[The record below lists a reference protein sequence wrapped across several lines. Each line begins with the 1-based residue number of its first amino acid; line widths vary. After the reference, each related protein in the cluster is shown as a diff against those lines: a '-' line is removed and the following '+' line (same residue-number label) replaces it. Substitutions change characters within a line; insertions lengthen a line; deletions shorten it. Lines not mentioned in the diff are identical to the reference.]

1 MAQLSKDRHQ
11 LYVEGQD
18 DKHAIRHL
26 LIRHGFDHQEVQSCV
41 EDKGDKREV
50 LSAIPT
56 AVSAGT
62 GKSLG
67 FVIDANDS
75 PQNTW
80 NAVTAQLKK
89 VNVQAPKEIP
99 KGGFVGESQYYRAR
113 VGVWLMPD
121 NRKTGALE
129 DFLRDLI
136 NEADPLFSHA
146 KDSAREA
153 LQHGAQYSEG
163 DFQKAVLHTWLAW
176 QVEPGL
182 RYGTAIRARYFRANS
197 AAANRFVHWFQH
209 VFGVIVL

>member
-18 DKHAIRHL
+18 DKHTIRHL
-26 LIRHGFDHQEVQSCV
+26 LIRHGFDHQEVQSFV
-41 EDKGDKREV
+41 EDKGGKPGV
-50 LSAIPT
+50 LSAIPI

-80 NAVTAQLKK
+80 NAVTARLKE
-89 VNVQAPKEIP
+89 VDVQAPKEIP
-99 KGGFVGESQYYRAR
+99 EGGFVGESKYYRAR

-129 DFLRDLI
+129 NFLRDLI

-153 LQHGAQYSEG
+153 RQHGAQYSDG
-163 DFQKAVLHTWLAW
+163 DF
-176 QVEPGL
+176 
-182 RYGTAIRARYFRANS
+182 
-197 AAANRFVHWFQH
+197 
-209 VFGVIVL
+209 

>member
-18 DKHAIRHL
+18 DKHTIRHL
-26 LIRHGFDHQEVQSCV
+26 LIRHGFNDQNIPRFGKNQ
-41 EDKGDKREV
+41 GGKRGV
-50 LSAIPT
+50 LSAILT
-56 AVSAGT
+56 AVRAGT

-80 NAVTAQLKK
+80 NAVTARLKE
-89 VNVQAPKEIP
+89 VGVHAPKEIP
-99 KGGFVGESQYYRAR
+99 QEGFAGESEDYGAR

-136 NEADPLFSHA
+136 NEPDPLFSHA

-153 LQHGAQYSEG
+153 RQHGAQYSDG
-163 DFQKAVLHTWLAW
+163 DFQKALLHTWLAW
-176 QVEPGL
+176 QKEPGL
-182 RYGTAIRARYFRANS
+182 RYGTAIRARYFGADS
-197 AAANRFVHWFQH
+197 AAANQFIHWFQH
-209 VFGVIVL
+209 VFEVKML